1 MMYGT
6 TKEEESV
13 SMFSVMECACLV
25 LSKVSQ
31 NLESQSQGPANPRPV
46 LPKFC
51 CITMMWC
58 KYETACH

>member
-6 TKEEESV
+6 TKEEGSV
-13 SMFSVMECACLV
+13 SMFWVMECACLA
-25 LSKVSQ
+25 LSEVSQ
-31 NLESQSQGPANPRPV
+31 NVESQCKNPRPV

-58 KYETACH
+58 KYEISCHR